1 MESKKY
7 YPSIKQAIVLL
18 VIAFLI
24 QALAGFIGGIV
35 IKGMELK
42 NYSKP
47 TLDFSEFI
55 LCISFISEIIIIFI
69 GLKKAKT
76 PLKKIFESPKTNIKD
91 ILFLM
96 VLVVGTWF
104 VMAGLAIIYINN
116 SQAARETQERLS
128 SILLGSSKEWFSIL
142 SVVIIAPILEEI
154 VFRGIILQGFLKN
167 YSITK
172 AIIITAVLFGL
183 FHGNIV
189 QTPLVILLGIVLGVI
204 YIKTGSLF
212 MCIVGH
218 VLNNFLALFAG
229 NIFLI
234 NGRHIYTLIA
244 GIVLTIV
251 SGFVIKNLPNNIQ
264 CLEEVEIC
272 KENIEA

>member
-1 MESKKY
+1 MKSKKY
-7 YPSIKQAIVLL
+7 YPSIKQSVILL
-18 VIAFLI
+18 LIAFLI
-24 QALAGFIGGIV
+24 QILGGVIGAIV
-35 IKGMELK
+35 KGKEFQNSSEL
-42 NYSKP
+42 
-47 TLDFSEFI
+47 I

-104 VMAGLAIIYINN
+104 VMAGLTIIYINH
-116 SQAARETQERLS
+116 SQAARETQEKLS

-212 MCIVGH
+212 MCIAGH
-218 VLNNFLALFAG
+218 ALNNFIALFG
-229 NIFLI
+229 GSLFLL

-244 GIVLTIV
+244 GIVLTII
-251 SGFVIKNLPNNIQ
+251 SGLIVKNIPNSIQ
-264 CLEEVEIC
+264 CLEDIESC
-272 KENIEA
+272 KESVEA